1 MTARLCAALIGLAA
15 AADAAA
21 DEENPFRRAKV
32 GDFATYKLTTTGLAA
47 SDGTA
52 TRTVTAKDDKEVVIR
67 TVVKAGGKDQPPVP
81 DEKVDLSRPYN
92 PLILPVVG
100 GAPVKLEKVKE
111 GAEKVKAGGRE
122 YDTRW
127 TTYKVT
133 GQLNGLD
140 VTGEVKVWLS
150 KDIPLALVKLH
161 ATAEVAGKKLE
172 TVHELVE
179 TGGK

>member
-1 MTARLCAALIGLAA
+1 MTARLCAALLVLAPAA
-15 AADAAA
+15 ARTA
-21 DEENPFRRAKV
+21 DEDNPFRKAKV

-67 TVVKAGGKDQPPVP
+67 TVVKVAGKEQSVP
-81 DEKVDLSRPYN
+81 DEKVDLTRPFD
-92 PLILPVVG
+92 PLSAPALP
-100 GAPVKLEKVKE
+100 GAAVRLERVKE

-133 GQLNGLD
+133 GRLNGLD
-140 VTGEVKVWLS
+140 VNGEVKVWLS
-150 KDIPLALVKLH
+150 KDVPLALVKMH
-161 ATAEVAGKKLE
+161 TTADVAGKKLE
-172 TVHELVE
+172 TVHELME

>member
-1 MTARLCAALIGLAA
+1 MTARLSAALLVLAA
-15 AADAAA
+15 LPARAGD
-21 DEENPFRRAKV
+21 DENPFRKAKV
-32 GDFATYKLTTTGLAA
+32 GDFATYKLTTTGPAA

-67 TVVKAGGKDQPPVP
+67 TVVKVAGKEQPVP
-81 DEKVDLSRPYN
+81 DEKIDLTRPYD
-92 PLILPVVG
+92 PLSAQALP
-100 GAPVKLEKVKE
+100 GAAVRLEKVKE

-150 KDIPLALVKLH
+150 KDVPLALVKMH
-161 ATAEVAGKKLE
+161 TTAEVGGKKLE
-172 TVHELVE
+172 TVHELME